1 MGENIANESTDK
13 WVISKIYKNSCSSIK
28 QTKPSPVRKWV
39 KDLKK
44 HLSKEDKQMAKKPM
58 MKCSPS
64 LIIREMQVIQCL
76 LIKESNPFIF
86 KVVNDTYAFFF
97 CIQNC
102 VFFSWSDT
110 ILLISD
116 EVNSNKFQWLLAEVT
131 TFYI

>member
-13 WVISKIYKNSCSSIK
+13 WVISKIYKK
-28 QTKPSPVRKWV
+28 LMQLKKPSPVRKWV

-58 MKCSPS
+58 MKCSTS

-86 KVVNDTYAFFF
+86 KVVNDTYAFF
-97 CIQNC
+97 
-102 VFFSWSDT
+102 
-110 ILLISD
+110 
-116 EVNSNKFQWLLAEVT
+116 
-131 TFYI
+131 